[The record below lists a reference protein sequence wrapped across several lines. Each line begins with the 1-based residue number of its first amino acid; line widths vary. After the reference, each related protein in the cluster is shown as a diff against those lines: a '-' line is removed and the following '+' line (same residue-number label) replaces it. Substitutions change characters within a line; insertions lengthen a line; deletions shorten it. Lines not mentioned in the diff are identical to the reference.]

1 MNLAIYLTG
10 SALILIALFRA
21 MTTNTPPPPEPGH
34 GDRRIIVDN
43 GAYWIQEY
51 IKYPGWQHRQPFK
64 TLEEAKKDKELWD
77 SIHIEKIEDFK
88 VIE

>member
-21 MTTNTPPPPEPGH
+21 MTTNTPPPPEPKH
-34 GDRRIIVDN
+34 GDGRIILDT
-43 GAYWIQEY
+43 GAYWVQQY
-51 IKYPGWQHRQPFK
+51 IKYPGWTHWQRFN
-64 TLEEAKKDKELWD
+64 TLEEAQKHKELWD
-77 SIHIEKIEDFK
+77 SIHDKTIEDFK